1 MKKPLAVAILWTV
14 SLASMAADS
23 APASGPATP
32 QWLTQARQAIEVK
45 NYDLAVKVLNQ
56 SDAKSS
62 ADWHNLMG
70 YSLRKKTPPDLA
82 AAEKNYQ
89 MALEKDPKHRGAL
102 EYYGELL
109 LLKNDL
115 AGAEA
120 LLQRLEKA
128 CYFGCEELRDLKKSV
143 ADFKAKK

>member
-1 MKKPLAVAILWTV
+1 MKKPLAVAILWAV
-14 SLASMAADS
+14 SLASMAADTPS
-23 APASGPATP
+23 PPASATSSS
-32 QWLTQARQAIEVK
+32 LAQARQAIEAK

-70 YSLRKKTPPDLA
+70 YSLRKKTPPDLP

>member
-1 MKKPLAVAILWTV
+1 MKKPLAVAILWAV
-14 SLASMAADS
+14 SLASMAADTPS
-23 APASGPATP
+23 APASATSSS
-32 QWLTQARQAIEVK
+32 LAQARQAIEAK

-70 YSLRKKTPPDLA
+70 YSLRKKTPPDLP
-82 AAEKNYQ
+82 AAEKHYQ

-128 CYFGCEELRDLKKSV
+128 CYFSCEELRDLKKSV